1 LIICIL
7 LRQIKKMVDMPSM
20 SDPSIWLKELFIQ
33 IGLSSSLSLLLSTV
47 GLVLIVIFLSWLS
60 NFIAKNIILQIV
72 TMIVRRTTSQWDDIF
87 LEQKV
92 FSRLSHFAPALVIW
106 FMAGWALKDYPLW
119 LVAVRKMTYIYMVLA
134 TMVVVNSFIEAWHKI
149 YNTLPI
155 SQHRHIKGYV
165 QLLKIFVVFVTCLV
179 IVSVVFGK
187 DISKVVAGLGAMAA
201 VIMLVFKDTL
211 LGLVASVQLS
221 VNKMLKIGDWIT
233 IPGRDIDGTVL
244 DITLN
249 TVKVQNFDMTII
261 TVPTYSLVNESFQ
274 NWEGMQQ
281 AGIRQIQRAIFID
294 MKSIKFLDKEM
305 KKKFSGVPLLDEYI
319 KSFENNVVKPG
330 NKADEAGSSLFNQT
344 QITNLGLFRFYA
356 ENYLSR
362 HPMIDAKQ
370 SVIVRH
376 RAPDGNGLPLQVYA
390 FTKNTKSQYYE
401 NTQSEIFEHLLAI
414 LHEFDL
420 KVFQQPTGEDILHLS
435 TMKMN

>member
-1 LIICIL
+1 MIICIL

>member
-1 LIICIL
+1 
-7 LRQIKKMVDMPSM
+7 MPSM